1 MKGDLTAYRRVLT
14 QRHSFFKEDGV
25 DRIVNRYALWE
36 QVRDR
41 LHNTVIRIALV
52 KLSKSY
58 SRISLDEIAAVLQ
71 LDGAEEARYTC
82 MRVSEE
88 VCRDV

>member
-1 MKGDLTAYRRVLT
+1 MRGRV
-14 QRHSFFKEDGV
+14 R
-25 DRIVNRYALWE
+25 N
-36 QVRDR
+36 R

-58 SRISLDEIAAVLQ
+58 SRISLDEIASVLQ

-82 MRVSEE
+82 MRVSEVVRRE
-88 VCRDV
+88 VQNIRDGIVTGSIDGNYFVAEDHACVCFSGDS